1 MNPINDLKTKINSK
15 PVGEKFLSD
24 SHFRAMTIA
33 LLSMGC
39 NILYSVLY
47 GVMAYIYSSFWFLTL
62 FAYYLILGLLRLSV
76 AVFGRSRKNIERQMT
91 VCIGLGLIFIAVIL
105 AGSVTIN
112 FHSSVT
118 VKYDQ
123 ILMITIAT
131 YTFVLAF
138 LALTLRIYDRGKK
151 VKLTDM
157 LMLLPALCACRGG
170 QQPNEVTAG
179 PTPTLNPALP
189 DAMTKLLKAVLDSLR
204 DEYDYIL
211 IDCLPSLG
219 LVALNSLVAADSVI
233 IPCHPAYLST
243 KGLNVLLRTISKT
256 QRVLNPT
263 LKIDGILLTCAD
275 IYTKNAKEI
284 MQALRDS
291 TSVRIF
297 DTVIPRSVKVAECS
311 QMGVSIYRHNR
322 TGKVTAAYEDLIDEV
337 LSYGI

>member
-1 MNPINDLKTKINSK
+1 MKNAKIISIINQKGGVGKTTTALNLGIGLARRKKKVLLVDADSQGSLTVSLGEHDLDSIH
-15 PVGEKFLSD
+15 LSLA
-24 SHFRAMTIA
+24 SLM
-33 LLSMGC
+33 
-39 NILYSVLY
+39 Y
-47 GVMAYIYSSFWFLTL
+47 GVVMNRPIDPHDA
-62 FAYYLILGLLRLSV
+62 ILHNREGVDFIPSNHELSGV
-76 AVFGRSRKNIERQMT
+76 ST
-91 VCIGLGLIFIAVIL
+91 
-105 AGSVTIN
+105 
-112 FHSSVT
+112 
-118 VKYDQ
+118 
-123 ILMITIAT
+123 
-131 YTFVLAF
+131 
-138 LALTLRIYDRGKK
+138 ALTS
-151 VKLTDM
+151 
-157 LMLLPALCACRGG
+157 LPNR
-170 QQPNEVTAG
+170 EFI
-179 PTPTLNPALP
+179 
-189 DAMTKLLKAVLDSLR
+189 LKAVLDSLR
-204 DEYDYIL
+204 EEYDYIL